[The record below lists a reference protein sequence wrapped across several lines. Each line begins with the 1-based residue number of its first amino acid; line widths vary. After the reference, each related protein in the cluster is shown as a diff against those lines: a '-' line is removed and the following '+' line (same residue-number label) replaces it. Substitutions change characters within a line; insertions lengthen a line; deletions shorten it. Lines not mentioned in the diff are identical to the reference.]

1 MLNPAHTLVINWD
14 QDGNIEYRDLVTGL
28 EGQVSAGD
36 VVTLRGSG
44 GRTVTI
50 HNDFSIDPPADAS
63 APDDAPRQ
71 DPDRVGDE

>member
-14 QDGNIEYRDLVTGL
+14 QDGNIEYRDLASGV
-28 EGQVSAGD
+28 EGQVPAGD

-50 HNDFSIDPPADAS
+50 HNDPS
-63 APDDAPRQ
+63 APDDEPRR
-71 DPDRVGDE
+71 DPDRAGDE

>member
-1 MLNPAHTLVINWD
+1 MLNPAHTLVIDWD
-14 QDGNIEYRDLVTGL
+14 QDGNIEYRDPVTGL
-28 EGQVSAGD
+28 EGQVPAGD

-50 HNDFSIDPPADAS
+50 HNDCSNDCS